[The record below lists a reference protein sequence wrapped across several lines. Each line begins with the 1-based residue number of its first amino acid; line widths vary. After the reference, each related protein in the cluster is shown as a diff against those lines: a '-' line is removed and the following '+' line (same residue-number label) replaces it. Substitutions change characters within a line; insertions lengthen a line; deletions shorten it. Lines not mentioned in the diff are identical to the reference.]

1 MKKHLK
7 LFLTSLSLVL
17 LVGIIGLLIFI
28 FQPNMYRNQIEATLN
43 EEFATDKGSQ
53 FIMKGISGNL
63 LNGFEIQKLSYSDSL
78 ESFEV
83 YSEKLILKYSL
94 RELLRGQFILK
105 ELKFVKPYIYF
116 NLNKGKKYAVQ
127 DDSTLGTGRE
137 ISISSL
143 VIEDGSFEIS
153 EGNFRYLVENLN
165 LRGSFFMDGGN
176 MEISLKDGGF
186 EYPSRNLVLEGLSG
200 SAIYSDEG
208 WRYESLQFTALDCD
222 VIVSGWMETSPRL
235 QMGLDMAADVN
246 SFGDILEFL
255 GQKIELDGKVSIVGN
270 VGGALSDLG
279 FNFSA
284 YGEAGGKK
292 FEEFNLSGGYTGEK
306 LELVNLDGIIDGA
319 KIEGNGHITRRGNF
333 SGELNFENLDLS
345 KLDVGEIR
353 SSINGNVIFNGS
365 GYSKETLTLHGELNI
380 SRSQVADIDIES
392 AVASISIKDES
403 VNIEKLSVLLKESS
417 LDASGRLGFNQI
429 INTDISVTSN
439 NLNEISS
446 LIGVNEIQGKL
457 TANLTLSG
465 NIADLNIAGK
475 FNINE
480 LVGEKGN
487 FESAE
492 GIFVLNNLSTA
503 REGNGFFHL
512 ENGKV
517 QNISIASLDISTKLA
532 GGKFFI
538 ENFKAE
544 NGGDFVKLV
553 GWIEESG
560 QFEVDS
566 LSGKY
571 QGYKISSKESIRGIM
586 NKELLTIEP
595 VAIELIG
602 GSVDFSMEWNRE
614 TDNLASTLLIRTV
627 DLQPISDIM
636 DSEKEFGGIASGAL
650 VFSNS
655 KENLTIK
662 LLLKVEKA
670 IFGDFSFEKVSV
682 DVLHESDRLI
692 LNKLKVSESEDS
704 WIEFSGFVDMDHNK
718 LIWTE
723 KAVSKDDILEL
734 TTIFN
739 NVNLFTYREYN
750 PFKQPIGGSVT
761 GIIEVSNTFLE
772 PDIVYDLEIRDGWYD
787 LVSFKKLDGSGTY
800 HDSRLVFKD
809 LNATTENGEYSA
821 DGYVPINLALW
832 KVEGRKLDR
841 PIELNV
847 RGLSNDL
854 HFISPYFTD
863 IDEIKGEF
871 DIEFM
876 LSGSFLSPVRDARIL
891 VKNGRVDTNLLQN
904 SPSKIEGEFLIE
916 KNKGRIV
923 SLSGKMEGGKKGGLI
938 GRLLQKTSGIF
949 SGIGDIFKS
958 DTEVNPNHFEV
969 TGEINFSS
977 FFRPILDL
985 KFKGEQLYILSIL
998 GNLES
1003 VTDVDLTITGQDT
1016 IEITGE
1022 LQPDFVTIRA
1032 EFVEELEEEVIEESI
1047 PYLVYNIHAQS
1058 PDKFYLKNSQ
1068 ADIEFSGDIWIIK
1081 RPQEEYN
1088 FSGNISAI
1096 KGKFYYINDTFTIE
1110 RAELGFD
1117 PYEFNPTFDILAT
1130 TTIGIGKD
1138 SEKITVEM
1146 GGTLE
1151 KPTYNFESESGYSES
1166 EILSLINFKQQGG
1179 AISTTGLGTGV
1190 QLMATSYLEKSL
1202 EELGGQLAGF
1212 DIFDLQTESGT
1223 FQDIQSAEL
1232 LLGRQISRSFYVT
1245 YQKGLQRLASSQQ
1258 IGVEYKINKISSLAG
1273 NVDTEGLLLHVSY
1286 KLRFQY

>member
-17 LVGIIGLLIFI
+17 LVGIIGVLIFV

-43 EEFATDKGSQ
+43 EEFAADNGSQ
-53 FIMKGISGNL
+53 FFMDGISGNL
-63 LNGFEIQKLSYSDSL
+63 LNGFEIQNLSYSDSL
-78 ESFEV
+78 ESFEI
-83 YSEKLILKYSL
+83 YSEKLILTYSF
-94 RELLRGQFILK
+94 RQLLRGQFNLK
-105 ELKFVKPYIYF
+105 ELKFVKPYIYL
-116 NLNKGKKYAVQ
+116 NLNKRKQFAARS
-127 DDSTLGTGRE
+127 DSTLKTKRE
-137 ISISSL
+137 ISISSF
-143 VIEDGSFEIS
+143 VIEDGSFEVS
-153 EGNFRYLVENLN
+153 EGDFRYSVEKLN
-165 LRGSFFMDGGN
+165 LRGSFFMDDEN
-176 MEISLKDGGF
+176 LEISLKNGGF

-200 SAIYSDEG
+200 SANYSDDG

-222 VIVSGWMETSPRL
+222 VIVSGWMETSPKL
-235 QMGLDMAADVN
+235 QMGLDMAADIN
-246 SFGDILEFL
+246 SFGDILKFL

-292 FEEFNLSGGYTGEK
+292 FDEFNLSGGYSGEQ
-306 LELVNLDGIIDGA
+306 LELVGLDGVIDGA
-319 KIEGNGHITRRGNF
+319 KIEGNGRITRTGKF
-333 SGELNFENLDLS
+333 SGELKFENLDLS

-353 SSINGNVIFNGS
+353 SSIDGSVKFSGS
-365 GYSKETLTLHGELNI
+365 GYSKETLTLRSELNI
-380 SRSQVADIDIES
+380 TRSQVAGIDIES
-392 AVASISIKDES
+392 AAASISIKDEI
-403 VNIEKLSVLLKESS
+403 VNIEKLSVLLNESS

-429 INTDISVTSN
+429 VNADITIRSK

-465 NIADLNIAGK
+465 NIADLSIAGK

-480 LVGEKGN
+480 LAGENGN
-487 FESAE
+487 FESVE
-492 GIFVLNNLSTA
+492 GIFVLNNLNTS
-503 REGNGFFHL
+503 REGNGYFHL

-517 QNISIASLDISTKLA
+517 KNISISSLDVSTELE

-538 ENFKAE
+538 KNFKAE
-544 NGGDFVKLV
+544 NEGDFVKLV

-566 LSGKY
+566 LTGKY
-571 QGYKISSKESIRGIM
+571 HGYKINSKEAIHGIL
-586 NKELLTIEP
+586 NKEFVTIEP

-614 TDNLASTLLIRTV
+614 TDNLSSTLLIQTV
-627 DLQPISDIM
+627 DLHPISNIL

-655 KENLTIK
+655 KENPTIRLLLTISN
-662 LLLKVEKA
+662 A
-670 IFGDFSFEKVSV
+670 FTGNYSFEKISV
-682 DVLHESDRLI
+682 DVLRESDRLI
-692 LNKLKVSESEDS
+692 LNRIKVSEREDS
-704 WIEFSGFVDMDHNK
+704 WIEFSGFVDMDYNK
-718 LIWTE
+718 LIRAE
-723 KAVSKDDILEL
+723 KTLPRDGILEIK
-734 TTIFN
+734 TIFN
-739 NVNLFTYREYN
+739 NVNLFTYKEYN
-750 PFKQPIGGSVT
+750 PLEQPIGGSISGT
-761 GIIEVSNTFLE
+761 IDMSNTFEE
-772 PDIVYDLEIRDGWYD
+772 PDIVYDLEVVDGWYD
-787 LVSFKKLDGSGTY
+787 LVTFKKLIGSGSY
-800 HDSRLVFKD
+800 HDLRLVFEELK
-809 LNATTENGEYSA
+809 ATTENGEYSA
-821 DGYVPINLALW
+821 DGYVPINLALR
-832 KVEGRKLDR
+832 KVKARKLDR
-841 PIELNV
+841 PMELNV
-847 RGLSNDL
+847 RGLSKDL

-863 IDEIKGEF
+863 IDEIKGDFDMEF
-871 DIEFM
+871 RLTD
-876 LSGSFLSPVRDARIL
+876 SFLSPTRDARIL

-916 KNKGRIV
+916 KNRGRIV
-923 SLSGKMEGGKKGGLI
+923 SFSGKMEGGEKSGLMD
-938 GRLLQKTSGIF
+938 RLLQKTSGIF
-949 SGIGDIFKS
+949 SVIGDIFKS
-958 DTEVNPNHFEV
+958 DTEVNPNHFEI
-969 TGEINFSS
+969 TGEIDFSS

-985 KFKGEQLYILSIL
+985 HFKGEQLYILSIL
-998 GNLES
+998 GELES
-1003 VTDVDLTITGQDT
+1003 VTDADLTISGQDT
-1016 IEITGE
+1016 IEVTGE
-1022 LQPDFVTIRA
+1022 LLPDFVTIRA

-1047 PYLVYNIHAQS
+1047 PYLVYNIHAQA

-1110 RAELGFD
+1110 RADVSFD
-1117 PYEFNPTFDILAT
+1117 PYEFNPIFDIVAT
-1130 TTIGIGKD
+1130 TTIGVGKD

-1166 EILSLINFKQQGG
+1166 DILALINFKQPGS

-1223 FQDIQSAEL
+1223 LQDIQNAEL
-1232 LLGRQISRSFYVT
+1232 LLGRQISRSFYIT
-1245 YQKGLQRLASSQQ
+1245 YQRGLQRLASSQQ
-1258 IGVEYKINKISSLAG
+1258 VGVEYKINKISSLAG
-1273 NVDTEGLLLHVSY
+1273 NVDTEYGLLHVNY